1 MKKLILFLIGL
12 FMVGM
17 VFAQDMTLRESVDL
31 MAQDVELPK
40 QAKDLSIGIEVLD
53 TGENF
58 VVYIDENND
67 IKTLDNKEEVDV
79 SIKGEMSD
87 FELLGSGDKTEY
99 LKTVLQKLD
108 ITANTIKGKL
118 VLGILEKLLKIEFVK
133 NRTFGFKF
141 ISMFAS
147 PISLF
152 VK

>member
-87 FELLGSGDKTEY
+87 FELLGYADNTEY